1 MKDNI
6 LERIHGL
13 IPDSPVKLRRLC
25 EYVIKNCQSVYL
37 MSVAELARESSVGVA
52 TVMRLVKA
60 LGYESFISFKR
71 DLNSACLE
79 KFTDAETSQSFYIK
93 EEIRDTDS
101 LSYSFV
107 DSIKAIEKTLGNLDR
122 AQFAKIN
129 DMLLNS
135 RCVHVL
141 GFRTSR
147 AIASFFCYQLE
158 ALLGDVA
165 ELGENESLIYDRIL
179 RFQDGDVL
187 FIINNYPTVSKATEI
202 VAFCHSLG
210 HPVIVVSDNENN
222 PLLEFADAYLFT
234 AKNESY
240 RYSVL
245 PTLAVL
251 EAIVNEIGIR
261 TAPISIRKIN
271 KRDQI
276 LREKGVYNT
285 PDKADEE

>member
-6 LERIHGL
+6 LERIHVI

-25 EYVIKNCQSVYL
+25 EYITKNCQSVSL

-52 TVMRLVKA
+52 TVMRLVKV
-60 LGYESFISFKR
+60 LGYESFISLKR
-71 DLNSACLE
+71 DINSACLE
-79 KFTDAETSQSFYIK
+79 KFADTETSQSFYLK
-93 EEIRDTDS
+93 DEISDTDS
-101 LSYSFV
+101 LAYSFA
-107 DSIKAIEKTLGNLDR
+107 DSIKAIEKTLGDLER
-122 AQFAKIN
+122 VQFTKIN
-129 DMLLNS
+129 DMLLNG
-135 RCVHVL
+135 RCIHIL
-141 GFRTSR
+141 GFRTSK
-147 AIASFFCYQLE
+147 AIASFFSYQLE
-158 ALLGDVA
+158 ALLGNVT
-165 ELGENESLIYDRIL
+165 ELGENESFIYDRIL

-187 FIINNYPTVSKATEI
+187 FIINNYPTVKKATEI
-202 VAFCHSLG
+202 VAFCRSLG
-210 HPVIVVSDNENN
+210 HSVIVVSDSINN
-222 PLLEFADAYLFT
+222 PLLKFADAYLIT
-234 AKNESY
+234 SKNESN

-285 PDKADEE
+285 PGKTDEE